1 MARFFYKHEYGNP
14 MDIVERKQLHELGCR
29 ACTKHS
35 YLLGRVICTDERKR
49 DNKNVPAIG
58 SKCKYFEAK

>member
-1 MARFFYKHEYGNP
+1 
-14 MDIVERKQLHELGCR
+14 MDILERKQLHEMGCR